1 MTRAL
6 SLGRTPAVAA
16 KPASSSSRALT
27 AFTPYPVGVS
37 TSTSGTCAATPFSPP
52 QPAVVLGWRLTG
64 TRTQS
69 PRGPK
74 APLSPFAT
82 RLLGGCEEGVAIF
95 AASAAARSASRC
107 TTDPGASGGLRHFH
121 LCSAAPSVFASPR
134 PFSTSDCTTATAA
147 AAVAAEAAPG
157 RWSVLLPCRLQQPQP
172 YLPLRRSPDCLLL
185 HRRSLTDA
193 TRDALSVT
201 PWALLFM
208 PILVIMLGHTSEAL
222 LCLSDSICFSF
233 TVGFGRY
240 SLQFIRDPRVSQK
253 WYYKAKEGFRLF
265 FANVRVSHQLLKKK
279 ILGYPLRYNEHK
291 LLVRTTADALKLI
304 PFSLLIIVPLGEL
317 LIPVDHAFLS
327 RKLQAKQELA
337 AFFQELLQERT
348 RHLIE
353 QTPAAD
359 SAAKSKALKSF
370 QQKLLKPNTCGEP
383 PLPGLNEI
391 LEFSRLFKDDFVIN
405 KMDLQTL
412 QVDCGAAPLAFFSE
426 IVMCKLLGLQPYSV
440 RSHVML
446 QLRHHINHIQREDRE
461 FLWEGVDSLTH
472 EELVE
477 ACRDRGMKFYGTTD
491 DAMRE
496 QMRRWLE
503 VSSHRDV
510 PPILLLWSRC
520 VSMIPASQL
529 QPTATTSTVA
539 ASAPATEAATAPSI
553 SLAAEERAQQKQMQ
567 KLHAHPRD
575 DADAGEC
582 RDTDSAQVQESEEGV
597 QGGPLADK
605 GVQGG
610 PSAEAED
617 DATGSAEER
626 EPRDIET
633 ELRLLRKLTD
643 IQHESVVE
651 CLCFV
656 FPTVAYV
663 YLRHEERQFHMF
675 NQVQMALEALKSK
688 LASQL
693 RGVEVAEG
701 TAQANAADVAAAE
714 ELKPNPQEVLK
725 QQAAELLH
733 DELHELDL
741 RMALLAQEF
750 ADDAKELEHFMA
762 DARMPEEG
770 MTQPN
775 TEGEPS
781 EGQAPLSEDASFSK
795 DVADTQSPQ
804 SQSKDVLKR
813 GGAISV

>member
-1 MTRAL
+1 MYTTHKQRDTAGGL
-6 SLGRTPAVAA
+6 SEPLP
-16 KPASSSSRALT
+16 SSQG
-27 AFTPYPVGVS
+27 P
-37 TSTSGTCAATPFSPP
+37 PP
-52 QPAVVLGWRLTG
+52 QSLSGELGQLRRPPRAPSASNKAHAQERERTVACAVSKRVPEAR
-64 TRTQS
+64 Q
-69 PRGPK
+69 RGPMT
-74 APLSPFAT
+74 APLS
-82 RLLGGCEEGVAIF
+82 RRDGRR
-95 AASAAARSASRC
+95 AANEFQGEHR
-107 TTDPGASGGLRHFH
+107 GGLT
-121 LCSAAPSVFASPR
+121 LPETPL
-134 PFSTSDCTTATAA
+134 PTSTTLHTWRWCCT
-147 AAVAAEAAPG
+147 
-157 RWSVLLPCRLQQPQP
+157 
-172 YLPLRRSPDCLLL
+172 
-185 HRRSLTDA
+185 
-193 TRDALSVT
+193 
-201 PWALLFM
+201 
-208 PILVIMLGHTSEAL
+208 
-222 LCLSDSICFSF
+222 
-233 TVGFGRY
+233 
-240 SLQFIRDPRVSQK
+240 
-253 WYYKAKEGFRLF
+253 GFRLF

-317 LIPVDHAFLS
+317 LIPVALRLFPNMLPSTFQQKQVDHAFLS

-412 QVDCGAAPLAFFSE
+412 Q
-426 IVMCKLLGLQPYSV
+426 VMCKLLGLQPYSV

-553 SLAAEERAQQKQMQ
+553 SLAAVAGQRAAPETAEQQKSEEAAAAAAEGEMPAAAAADGEPETDKLRKAASLEAMTKQVELLREEEESLRHSISLLQGLAFSPGALLCLQEERAQQKQMQ

-643 IQHESVVE
+643 IQHE
-651 CLCFV
+651 
-656 FPTVAYV
+656 
-663 YLRHEERQFHMF
+663 HEERQFHMF

-770 MTQPN
+770 MLASSRAKNAACALHIYPEKFSSCNSMPKPLPRVCCCVQFRYANQDFWSWVAYVFAAAAPQTQPN

-804 SQSKDVLKR
+804 SQSK
-813 GGAISV
+813 